1 VERVE
6 VTYLDTHVVVWLFSA
21 ETYKLSKTVI
31 DEIQEEQEILISPA
45 VLLELQLLH
54 DIKRVK
60 TAALNVVERLS
71 SEVGLAVCRVPF
83 ATVVEHALD
92 QAWTRDP
99 FDRLIV
105 ANALAQDA
113 PLITKD
119 DRIRT
124 HYRRS
129 VW

>member
-1 VERVE
+1 M
-6 VTYLDTHVVVWLFSA
+6 TYLDTHVVVWLFTA

-45 VLLELQLLH
+45 VLLELQLLY
-54 DIKRVK
+54 DIKRAR

-71 SEVGLAVCRVPF
+71 AEIGLAVCGLPF
-83 ATVVEHALD
+83 GTVVEHALG

-105 ANALAQDA
+105 ANALARDA

-119 DRIRT
+119 ERIRK